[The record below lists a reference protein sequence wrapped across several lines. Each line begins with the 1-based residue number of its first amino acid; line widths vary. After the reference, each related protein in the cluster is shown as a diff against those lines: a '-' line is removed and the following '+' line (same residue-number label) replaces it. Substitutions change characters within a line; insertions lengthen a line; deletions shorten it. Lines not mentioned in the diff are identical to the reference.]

1 MSTGFRHAAV
11 AIAALS
17 VLLATASHGQDGDPR
32 SAWMTGESIRHEF
45 SGKGLSGHYP
55 SGAFWTEMIRND
67 GTTDYREGPKHW
79 QGKWWATSLEFC
91 FSYPAP
97 GNGGC
102 FRVVRVSANCFELY
116 DFTNSKGIG
125 ETPPTETDRW
135 NGRFWFADR
144 PTTCE
149 ERPTV

>member
-1 MSTGFRHAAV
+1 MSIGFRRV
-11 AIAALS
+11 GIAIAALNI
-17 VLLATASHGQDGDPR
+17 LFAAQSHGQENTSP
-32 SAWMTGESIRHEF
+32 SAWMTGDAIRQEF
-45 SGKGLSGHYP
+45 SGKGLAGHYP
-55 SGAFWTEMIRND
+55 SGAPWTELIRTD

-79 QGKWWATSLEFC
+79 QGKWWATSQEFC

-102 FRVVRVSANCFELY
+102 FRVVRVSTNCFELY
-116 DFTNSKGIG
+116 DYTDNKNL
-125 ETPPTETDRW
+125 ETPPTEADRW
-135 NGRFWFADR
+135 NGRFWFADH

>member
-1 MSTGFRHAAV
+1 MFSSLRHAARGSAV
-11 AIAALS
+11 LVSFFSALAA
-17 VLLATASHGQDGDPR
+17 AQDANPR
-32 SAWMTGESIRHEF
+32 AAWMTGDIIQREF
-45 SGKGLSGHYP
+45 SGKSLAGHYP
-55 SGAFWTEMIRND
+55 SGAPWSEMIRGD
-67 GTTDYREGPKHW
+67 GTTDYREGSKHW
-79 QGKWWATSLEFC
+79 QGKWWATPLEFC

-102 FRVVRVSANCFELY
+102 FRVVRISMNCFELY
-116 DFTNSKGIG
+116 DFTDRRNQAD
-125 ETPPTETDRW
+125 EPPQDSDRW